1 VKENFTVFPSLT
13 SFVFAIRMRGTLA
26 SYSFD
31 SDGKDFS
38 LSIPL
43 ANMELMKPFL
53 LIGLLVGSLNA
64 APQGWPGAV
73 LEIKYPSK
81 ADNSEQP
88 ALYYKPP
95 DSASMRPLLV
105 GLHTWSGDYKQGS
118 SAVYANWCIE
128 KKWNFIHPNFRGPNR
143 RPEATGSE
151 LVVADILSAV
161 EYAKKNGDVDERRI
175 YLVGASGGGY
185 ASLLMAGRAP
195 EIWAGV
201 SAWVPIS
208 DLAKWHEETTSRKLR
223 YALEIEKSI
232 GGKPT
237 RGSEAEAEA
246 KKRSAITYLARA
258 NGVTLDINAGI
269 TDGHNGS
276 VPISHSLEAFNV
288 LAEPKDRL
296 GAELIAEFVK
306 TAKVPKALD
315 GQAPKDVLYGKKAVL
330 FRRQSGSAR
339 VTIFQGGHEIVAQAA
354 LQWLAKQKRM
364 RAPKK

>member
-1 VKENFTVFPSLT
+1 
-13 SFVFAIRMRGTLA
+13 
-26 SYSFD
+26 
-31 SDGKDFS
+31 
-38 LSIPL
+38 
-43 ANMELMKPFL
+43 MKPIL
-53 LIGLLVGSLNA
+53 MIGLLVGSLNG
-64 APQGWPGAV
+64 APKGWPDVV

-81 ADNSEQP
+81 ADNSKQP
-88 ALYYKPP
+88 ALYYKPIE
-95 DSASMRPLLV
+95 SASIRPLLV

-118 SAVYANWCIE
+118 SVVYANWCIE

-195 EIWAGV
+195 EMWAGI

-208 DLAKWHEETTSRKLR
+208 DLAKWHGETTARKLR
-223 YALEIEKSI
+223 YAGEIEKSI

-237 RGSEAEAEA
+237 PGSKAAAEA
-246 KKRSAITYLARA
+246 KKRSAITYLVRA
-258 NGVTLDINAGI
+258 KGVALDINAGI

-288 LAEPKDRL
+288 LAAPKDRL
-296 GAELIAEFVK
+296 TAEVIAEFVK
-306 TAKVPKALD
+306 TATVPKALD
-315 GQAPKDVLYGKKAVL
+315 RQAPEDVSYGKKAVL
-330 FRRQSGSAR
+330 FRRQSSAAR
-339 VTIFQGGHEIVAQAA
+339 VTIFKGGHEIIPGAA
-354 LQWLAKQKRM
+354 LQWLTKQKRM
-364 RAPKK
+364 RPQKK

>member
-1 VKENFTVFPSLT
+1 
-13 SFVFAIRMRGTLA
+13 MRGTLA

-73 LEIKYPSK
+73 LEIKYPRK

-161 EYAKKNGDVDERRI
+161 EYAKKTGDVDARRI

-237 RGSEAEAEA
+237 PGSEAEAEA

-258 NGVTLDINAGI
+258 NGVKLDINAGI

-288 LAEPKDRL
+288 LAEPKDVL

-306 TAKVPKALD
+306 TAKVPEALD

-364 RAPKK
+364 RAPQK